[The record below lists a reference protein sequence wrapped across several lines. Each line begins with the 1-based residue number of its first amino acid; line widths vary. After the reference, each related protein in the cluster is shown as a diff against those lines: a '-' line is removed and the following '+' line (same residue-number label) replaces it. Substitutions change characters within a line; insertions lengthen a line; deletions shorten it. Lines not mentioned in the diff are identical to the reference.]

1 LLPADESLQ
10 ARLVDSASA
19 NKLPQK
25 PVKGEPLAISSY
37 AAHVSCALPSPAPTR
52 SCVLRCLAGVFLL
65 IAVSLLAAGQQARWS
80 QLNQQVL
87 QLDQQGKYADA
98 TPLAQEAVRTA
109 ESSFGPEHP
118 NVGLSLIELGRL
130 LADQGKFADAEAAY
144 RRALGIFEK
153 AYGENNDKV
162 ALTLNNIGDLY
173 NAEGRYPDAEKFF
186 QQSLSIVEKA
196 LGPNNVT
203 VGFAAGNL
211 AAVYSSEGKYAD
223 AEQLYKR
230 AIAIGAAA
238 QGPDSSGQAAYYI
251 NLGQLYD
258 KLGKFADAEQLT
270 LRAVSI
276 ELKTYG
282 NNHPETASDIA
293 NLAVVYVDEGKFS
306 DAEST
311 YQKALTIDQNALGP
325 NSSAAAWILDG
336 LGGLYRREGRYA
348 EAEPIFQR
356 SLAIREKALGPNH
369 PDVAEVLI
377 SLGGLY
383 EDEGKY
389 ADAESFYRR
398 AINIQVKALGPGHPM
413 VGLSVT
419 YLASLYVEMGRLS
432 DAEAMYRVAMNIDL
446 KSVGRENP
454 QVAVVL
460 HDAAAVLERE
470 EKLPDAESLARGAMA
485 IDEKVYGPDHPVYS
499 IDLQELAHIYLL
511 EKKPVDAEPLFRR
524 SNAIAEK
531 TFGPNHPEV
540 AGNLNGLA
548 AAYQQEGK
556 YLDAEP
562 LFKQA
567 LGIYEG
573 IFGPDHPNT
582 GELEMNL
589 AVLYY
594 AWNRPELAEPIF
606 DERNANLMNQ
616 FRSNA
621 TYMSEK
627 DRLTFLGTVSDAFP
641 KYFSFALKYH
651 DADPALA
658 GKVYDILLEEK
669 GFIAASAAALRAKIL
684 ASGDQQTLALFDK
697 LTAEKTQLAGLVSA
711 TQGDPAERRK
721 QVVQLERE
729 TDALE
734 QEIAKRSAGLSEQ
747 KTLSV
752 VTWRDVQKTLKPGDA
767 AVEIARFPFYDGKDF
782 TGTNDYIALV
792 VTPESKNPNFIFL
805 GESQKLESSPIAD
818 YRANVGQ
825 TRGLTAE
832 PAPGEAAPG
841 AGNTRA
847 AYEAFWKPLEPAIGN
862 AKRIY
867 VSPDGVLNTIPI
879 GLLADS
885 SGKLLLDKYQL
896 RYVNSTKDLLSPTH
910 PASLRAA
917 VLLGNPKFDL
927 TEADQRAALA
937 GLNGNSVQHADPT
950 AHADPAPQSGKRS
963 VDLSGAALNPLP
975 GTQLEVNAVSK
986 LLKDS
991 AWQPTSYTGDDA
1003 LKSVV
1008 VTLRSPRVLHIATH
1022 GFFLSDQDLAQ
1033 QSKASGGQQ
1042 APVEDPMLRSGL
1054 FFAGADR
1061 IRSGAAPVAGLDDG
1075 VLTAYEASQLNLE
1088 GTELVVLSACETG
1101 LGQQS
1106 NSEGVFGLRRGLQE
1120 AGADAVMMS
1129 MWSVPDR
1136 ETQEL
1141 ISLFYAKWLGG
1152 LDKAE
1157 ALRQAQLQERETVRQ
1172 RYGKDLPYYWGAF
1185 VLVGR

>member
-1 LLPADESLQ
+1 MAFSIYPA
-10 ARLVDSASA
+10 A
-19 NKLPQK
+19 
-25 PVKGEPLAISSY
+25 
-37 AAHVSCALPSPAPTR
+37 VSCAQS
-52 SCVLRCLAGVFLL
+52 SVLRSRSRVFRCLTG
-65 IAVSLLAAGQQARWS
+65 VSLVAAISFTAAGQEARWS
-80 QLNQQVL
+80 QMNQQVP
-87 QLDQQGKYADA
+87 QLDQQGRYADA
-98 TPLAQEAVRTA
+98 INLAQQAVQVAQST
-109 ESSFGPEHP
+109 FGPDDPH
-118 NVGLSLIELGRL
+118 VGLSLAELGRV
-130 LADQGKFADAEAAY
+130 LADVDKYADAEAAD
-144 RRALGIFEK
+144 RRALAIFEK

-162 ALTLNNIGDLY
+162 ALTLNNLGNLY
-173 NAEGRYPDAEKFF
+173 QAEGRYPDAEKFF
-186 QQSLSIVEKA
+186 QQSLAIVEKV

-203 VGFAAGNL
+203 VGYAAGNL

-223 AEQLYKR
+223 AEQLFKR

-238 QGPDSSGQAAYYI
+238 QGPDSSGMTAYYI
-251 NLGQLYD
+251 NLGLLYD
-258 KLGKFADAEQLT
+258 KLAKFAPAEQLI

-276 ELKTYG
+276 DLKTYG
-282 NNHPETASDIA
+282 NNHPQTAGDLA
-293 NLAVVYVDEGKFS
+293 NLAVAYVDEGKFS

-325 NSSAAAWILDG
+325 NSTAAAWILDG

-348 EAEPIFQR
+348 DAEPVFQR

-383 EDEGKY
+383 QDEGKY

-398 AINIQVKALGPGHPM
+398 AINIQVKALGPGHPT

-419 YLASLYVEMGRLS
+419 YLASLYTEMGRWS
-432 DAEAMYRVAMNIDL
+432 DAEAMYRAAMNIDL
-446 KSVGRENP
+446 KSLGPENP
-454 QVAVVL
+454 QVSVVL
-460 HDAAAVLERE
+460 HDAAEVLERE
-470 EKLPDAESLARGAMA
+470 DKLADAERLAHGAMA
-485 IDEKVYGPDHPVYS
+485 IDEKAYGPDHPVYS
-499 IDLQELAHIYLL
+499 LDMQELAHVYVL
-511 EKKPVDAEPLFRR
+511 EKKPADAEPLFQR
-524 SNAIAEK
+524 SNVIAEK

-548 AAYQQEGK
+548 TAYQQEGK
-556 YLDAEP
+556 YQDAEP

-567 LGIYEG
+567 LGIYKG

-594 AWNRPELAEPIF
+594 AWNRPELAGPIF
-606 DERNANLMNQ
+606 DERNTNLMNQ

-627 DRLTFLGTVSDAFP
+627 DRLTFLETVSDAFP

-651 DADPALA
+651 EKDPELS

-697 LTAEKTQLAGLVSA
+697 LTAEKTQLAGLVSS
-711 TQGDPAERRK
+711 TQGDPAARR
-721 QVVQLERE
+721 QQITQLERE

-734 QEIAKRSAGLSEQ
+734 QEIAKRSAGLAEQ

-752 VTWRDVQKTLKPGDA
+752 ATWRDIQKTLKPGDA
-767 AVEIARFPFYDGKDF
+767 AVEITRFPFYDGKDF

-805 GESQKLESSPIAD
+805 GESSKLESSPIAD

-825 TRGLTAE
+825 TRGLTTE
-832 PAPGEAAPG
+832 PAPGEAAQT
-841 AGNTRA
+841 AGNTSA
-847 AYEAFWKPLEPAIGN
+847 AYQAFWKPLEPALGN

-867 VSPDGVLNTIPI
+867 LSPDGVLNTIPI

-896 RYVNSTKDLLSPTH
+896 RYVNSTKDLLRPSH
-910 PASLRAA
+910 PESSRAA

-927 TEADQRAALA
+927 TEAEQRAALA
-937 GLNGNSVQHADPT
+937 QLSGSSSQPAGAT
-950 AHADPAPQSGKRS
+950 AHADPAPQLGQRS
-963 VDLSGAALNPLP
+963 VDLSGAALHPLP

-1008 VTLRSPRVLHIATH
+1008 VTLRSPRVVHIATH

-1033 QSKASGGQQ
+1033 QSKASGTQN
-1042 APVEDPMLRSGL
+1042 APAEDPMLRSGL

-1075 VLTAYEASQLNLE
+1075 VLTAYEASQLDLE

-1120 AGADAVMMS
+1120 AGAQAVMMS

-1141 ISLFYAKWLGG
+1141 MALFYAKWLGG

-1185 VLVGR
+1185 VLVGQ